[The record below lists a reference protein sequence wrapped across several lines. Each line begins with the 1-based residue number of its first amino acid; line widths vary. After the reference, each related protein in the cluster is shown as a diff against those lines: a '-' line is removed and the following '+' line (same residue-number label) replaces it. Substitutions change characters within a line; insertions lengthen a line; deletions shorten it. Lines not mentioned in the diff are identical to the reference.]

1 MFNSIII
8 SSCLISSVYIHS
20 KSLDLIKI
28 SLSENKKIPQKLIIM
43 NVLSFMTSS
52 SLILYSFGNCCSQY
66 LLKK

>member
-52 SLILYSFGNCCSQY
+52 SLILYSFKLFCLSHF
-66 LLKK
+66 LKG